1 MRALILYLYKGNV
14 EIKANFETFYLSL
27 ILSMVIYQLTN
38 IDDKF
43 IMIKSFSLVF
53 DSILYRHIV

>member
-1 MRALILYLYKGNV
+1 MRASILYLPNGNV

-38 IDDKF
+38 VDDKF
-43 IMIKSFSLVF
+43 IMIKSFSWVF
-53 DSILYRHIV
+53 YSILYQL